1 MPNRLSIAGLVTA
14 VLALGA
20 PVAAFAQQSV
30 ADFYS
35 GKRITVIVGSETG
48 GGYDTNA
55 RVLSRHLGKYIPG
68 NPQIIVQNMPGA
80 GSIVATNYLCNVAP
94 KDGTFIGL
102 VQRGMLMAKLTQQ
115 AGVQFDPEKINW
127 LGNMSSESSLVVAW
141 HTAPQ
146 KKTQDLFTTEM
157 VVGGAGATADTESTP
172 RLLNA
177 TIGTKFKI
185 IPGYKGSTSLLLSVE
200 NGELQGIADWAWPNI
215 KSRRPDFLREKKITL
230 LLQNG
235 LEKEADL
242 PDVPLALDY
251 AKTPDDRKVLEL
263 YFAQKNVAR
272 PVMAPP
278 GVPADRIAAMR
289 AAFEKMAVDPE
300 FLDDAKKSGLDVEPM
315 NGAAVDKI
323 MQLIAS
329 TPANIGKKLADAIT
343 PPK

>member
-1 MPNRLSIAGLVTA
+1 MSYRIWAASFLAACASMAAMPVH
-14 VLALGA
+14 
-20 PVAAFAQQSV
+20 AQQSV
-30 ADFYS
+30 ADFYA
-35 GKRITVIVGSETG
+35 GKRITVVVGSETG

-55 RVLSRHLGKYIPG
+55 RLLSRHLGKYLPG

-94 KDGTFIGL
+94 KDGTFLGM

-115 AGVQFDPEKINW
+115 NGVQFDPEKINW
-127 LGNMSSESSLVVAW
+127 LGNMSSEASLVIAW

-146 KKTQDLFTTEM
+146 KRTQDLFTSEM

-185 IPGYKGSTSLLLSVE
+185 IPGYKGSSSLLLSIE

-215 KSRRPDFLREKKITL
+215 KSRRPDFLRDKKITL

-235 LEKEADL
+235 LQKEADL

-251 AKTPDDRKVLEL
+251 AKTPEDRKVLEL
-263 YFAQKNVAR
+263 YYAQKNVAR
-272 PVMAPP
+272 PLMAPP
-278 GVPADRIAAMR
+278 GVPADRVAALR

-300 FLDDAKKSGLDVEPM
+300 FLDDAKKSGLDVDPM

-323 MQLIAS
+323 MALIAS
-329 TPANIGKKLADAIT
+329 TPPAIAKRLADAIT
-343 PPK
+343 PPQ

>member
-1 MPNRLSIAGLVTA
+1 MSYRLWAAGFISACVS
-14 VLALGA
+14 LGA
-20 PVAAFAQQSV
+20 MPVRAQQSV
-30 ADFYS
+30 ADFYA
-35 GKRITVIVGSETG
+35 GKRITIVVGSETG

-55 RVLSRHLGKYIPG
+55 RLVSRHLGKYLPG
-68 NPQIIVQNMPGA
+68 DPQIIVQNMPGA

-94 KDGTFIGL
+94 KDGTFLGM

-115 AGVQFDPEKINW
+115 TGVQFDPEKINW

-146 KKTQDLFTTEM
+146 KKTQDLFTSEM

-185 IPGYKGSTSLLLSVE
+185 IPGYKGSSSLLLSIE

-215 KSRRPDFLREKKITL
+215 KSRRPDFLRDKKITL

-235 LEKEADL
+235 LQKEADL

-251 AKTPDDRKVLEL
+251 AKTPEDRKVLEL
-263 YFAQKNVAR
+263 YYAQKNVAR
-272 PVMAPP
+272 PLMAPP
-278 GVPADRIAAMR
+278 GVPADRVAALR
-289 AAFEKMAVDPE
+289 AAFEKMAVDTE
-300 FLDDAKKSGLDVEPM
+300 FLDDAKKSGLDVDPM

-323 MQLIAS
+323 MALIAS
-329 TPANIGKKLADAIT
+329 TPPAIAKRLADAIT
-343 PPK
+343 PPQ